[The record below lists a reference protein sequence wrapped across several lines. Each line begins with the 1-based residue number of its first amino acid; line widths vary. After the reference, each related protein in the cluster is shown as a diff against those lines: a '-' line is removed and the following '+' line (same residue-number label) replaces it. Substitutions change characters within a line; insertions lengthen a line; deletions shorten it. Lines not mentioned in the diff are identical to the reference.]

1 MGKESLKENTLFFPK
16 NDDILYSF
24 LFSPFQDVLQAMP
37 EVAASLGPPKLEQ
50 VLSYFRRHRGREYAA
65 VRGAH

>member
-1 MGKESLKENTLFFPK
+1 MTLGH
-16 NDDILYSF
+16 
-24 LFSPFQDVLQAMP
+24 VLAVAV
-37 EVAASLGPPKLEQ
+37 EVSALAAAASLGPPKLEQ